1 LINYLY
7 SSDSENI
14 TWNEV
19 FNDTRINL
27 KKLLFLCLEN
37 ENETMHK
44 NYPKKIQE
52 YMENNNISDFHEM
65 SNYEILN
72 AYGLTKS
79 TFGFDSDTQGINN
92 NEPYGQI
99 NTNDSNILRYSN
111 FNFDLEVSELSN
123 NLRIGIL
130 IFTIVVFLL
139 FFTSWY
145 LQFYIGEKLDKMQ
158 KE

>member
-1 LINYLY
+1 
-7 SSDSENI
+7 
-14 TWNEV
+14 
-19 FNDTRINL
+19 
-27 KKLLFLCLEN
+27 
-37 ENETMHK
+37 
-44 NYPKKIQE
+44 
-52 YMENNNISDFHEM
+52 M

-130 IFTIVVFLL
+130 IFTIIVFLL

-158 KE
+158 KELNNENKPENDETKDNSLAPNNNTTNYKTTFQNY